1 MMMDLVGADDDA
13 VSGPVT
19 GQLSTRQGSLGVC
32 WSTLS
37 ITGHTSLG
45 GIMNPPGWGRAV
57 EWVTNSHSVTS
68 TQ

>member
-32 WSTLS
+32 WSTL
-37 ITGHTSLG
+37 
-45 GIMNPPGWGRAV
+45 
-57 EWVTNSHSVTS
+57 
-68 TQ
+68 